1 MINVLL
7 TPIFTRQFGSYLREL
22 EDILANGPTPLCIG
36 RTGNQGLTT
45 LGITANYFAQPHL
58 DKKDMGFAFL
68 SWFVKGKRL
77 LFFCYSYIIFLVRIY
92 ILLIFFVWFFTE
104 REGVGHIK
112 MGGEFLLPEY
122 GIFILPRNGTT
133 MAFFTSKVL
142 HCTNVAH
149 GYDNIGMSY
158 SAKHNVQKKATRRTE
173 EILSFFKDCKYY
185 LIFHYISISIIF
197 TIFVVFNGY
206 LFTCIL
212 ILILFLTY
220 FVLKCLCCR

>member
-1 MINVLL
+1 MINILL

-22 EDILANGPTPLCIG
+22 ENILADGPTPLCVG

-45 LGITANYFAQPHL
+45 LDITSNYFAQPYL
-58 DKKDMGFAFL
+58 DKQDMGFAFL

-77 LFFCYSYIIFLVRIY
+77 LIFFILILYISVRVY
-92 ILLIFFVWFFTE
+92 ILFILFVWFFVE

-133 MAFFTSKVL
+133 MAFSTSKVL

-158 SAKHNVQKKATRRTE
+158 SAKSNVQKKATKRTA

-185 LIFHYISISIIF
+185 
-197 TIFVVFNGY
+197 
-206 LFTCIL
+206 
-212 ILILFLTY
+212 
-220 FVLKCLCCR
+220 